1 MKKSLF
7 IFALLLGVSL
17 SSQAQKVIDYPTI
30 AGRNTQTVDITRVEL
45 LPEETVLHITA
56 TNSPTLWV
64 KFTSDT
70 VLKDAYSARTYK
82 LLRCEG
88 YPLDT
93 EHYMPEGRQEFKMY
107 FEPLDEEITRFDF
120 VEGHERGAFRVYG
133 VEVRPDSRPYLSEYN
148 ASRLQN
154 AQTSA
159 NRGMTFPEFLFHFRD
174 DMSAR
179 RVYGEPHYEVRVLP
193 SASENQTIV
202 IPAKSIRELRKGQ
215 DLVIQIIER

>member
-17 SSQAQKVIDYPTI
+17 SSQAQTVIDYPTI

-45 LPEETVLHITA
+45 LPAETVLHITA
-56 TNSPTLWV
+56 THSPKLWV

-107 FEPLDEEITRFDF
+107 FEPLGDDITRFDF
-120 VEGHERGAFRVYG
+120 VEGHEHGAFRVYG
-133 VEVRPDSRPYLSEYN
+133 VEVRPDDRPYLSEYN
-148 ASRLQN
+148 AGILENYIPIQSPPRI
-154 AQTSA
+154 SA
-159 NRGMTFPEFLFHFRD
+159 LEALLGIQFNRRQYD
-174 DMSAR
+174 
-179 RVYGEPHYEVRVLP
+179 VRVAPARPDVRL
-193 SASENQTIV
+193 SGQTIV
-202 IPAKSIRELRKGQ
+202 IPAESIRKLRRGQ
-215 DLVIQIIER
+215 DLVIQIIQR